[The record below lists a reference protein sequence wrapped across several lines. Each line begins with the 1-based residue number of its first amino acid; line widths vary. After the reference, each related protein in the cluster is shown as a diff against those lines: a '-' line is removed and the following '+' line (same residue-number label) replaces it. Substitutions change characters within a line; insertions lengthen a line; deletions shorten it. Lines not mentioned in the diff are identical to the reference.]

1 MRNSKNCNNAQSAK
15 VAQEQLHKLISK
27 SNLFIDSS
35 KEIKE
40 VIEDNPLQNVP
51 LNSLQRNGK
60 YDLAILSNEYDKIN
74 AMEDT
79 EEKIDKL
86 KALQKS
92 ILDFIQNEPSDN
104 ATKDIQKIT
113 LN

>member
-1 MRNSKNCNNAQSAK
+1 MRNSNNCNEAQSAK

-27 SNLFIDSS
+27 NNLFIDSS

-40 VIEDNPLQNVP
+40 VIEESPLQNVS
-51 LNSLQRNGK
+51 LNLLQQNGK
-60 YDLAILSNEYDKIN
+60 YDLTILSNEYDKIN
-74 AMEDT
+74 VMEDT
-79 EEKIDKL
+79 EEKIEKL
-86 KALQKS
+86 KVLRKS

-104 ATKDIQKIT
+104 ATEDIQKIT